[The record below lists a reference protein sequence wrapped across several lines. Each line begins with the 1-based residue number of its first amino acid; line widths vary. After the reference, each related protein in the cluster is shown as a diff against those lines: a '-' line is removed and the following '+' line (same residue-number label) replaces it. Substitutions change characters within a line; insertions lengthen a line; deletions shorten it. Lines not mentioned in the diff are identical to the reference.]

1 MNAAYVILEL
11 WNPGGPEERF
21 PSEETLFGIEMTEE
35 EIKEKYNQMAG
46 TVVKAIQNR
55 LENYEIGYHEIFNSW
70 LSSDPWEMAQACV
83 KKNLTIIGSCYDIPP
98 KHAMFSGELLDVGI
112 CAEDED
118 GDRFW
123 CHFKSNS
130 VEVMKRRYE
139 RYQEQKKRKRM
150 KRSTERRRPL
160 GEQGPIRYGAE
171 YKDDWTL

>member
-1 MNAAYVILEL
+1 MNKVILMGRL
-11 WNPGGPEERF
+11 TRDPEVRYSQGDNATAIARF
-21 PSEETLFGIEMTEE
+21 TL
-35 EIKEKYNQMAG
+35 A
-46 TVVKAIQNR
+46 V
-55 LENYEIGYHEIFNSW
+55 
-70 LSSDPWEMAQACV
+70 
-83 KKNLTIIGSCYDIPP
+83 
-98 KHAMFSGELLDVGI
+98 
-112 CAEDED
+112 DED

>member
-1 MNAAYVILEL
+1 M
-11 WNPGGPEERF
+11 
-21 PSEETLFGIEMTEE
+21 
-35 EIKEKYNQMAG
+35 
-46 TVVKAIQNR
+46 
-55 LENYEIGYHEIFNSW
+55 
-70 LSSDPWEMAQACV
+70 
-83 KKNLTIIGSCYDIPP
+83 KKNLTIIGSCYDIPQ

-123 CHFKSNS
+123 CHFKSDS

-160 GEQGPIRYGAE
+160 GEQGPIRYGTE
-171 YKDDWTL
+171 YEDDWTL

>member
-1 MNAAYVILEL
+1 M
-11 WNPGGPEERF
+11 
-21 PSEETLFGIEMTEE
+21 
-35 EIKEKYNQMAG
+35 
-46 TVVKAIQNR
+46 
-55 LENYEIGYHEIFNSW
+55 
-70 LSSDPWEMAQACV
+70 

-123 CHFKSNS
+123 CHFKSDS

-139 RYQEQKKRKRM
+139 RYQGQKKRKRM
-150 KRSTERRRPL
+150 KRSTERRRPF

-171 YKDDWTL
+171 YEDDWTL